1 MTTNVTESYVKNVE
15 SIRRDKRMR
24 YILFLLLTTQL
35 GADNI
40 QLLEM
45 EQRLLVSEILETHER
60 LCMVELKLEILRGV
74 R

>member
-1 MTTNVTESYVKNVE
+1 MARKQEFVKNVE
-15 SIRRDKRMR
+15 NIRRDKRMK

-45 EQRLLVSEILETHER
+45 EQRLLVSEIIETHER
-60 LCMVELKLEILRGV
+60 LCMIELKLEILRGV

>member
-1 MTTNVTESYVKNVE
+1 VARKQEFVKNVE
-15 SIRRDKRMR
+15 NIRRDKRMK

-45 EQRLLVSEILETHER
+45 EQRLIIAEILVTHDRLCMMEMKIEILEG
-60 LCMVELKLEILRGV
+60 LK
-74 R
+74 

>member
-1 MTTNVTESYVKNVE
+1 MK
-15 SIRRDKRMR
+15 

-45 EQRLLVSEILETHER
+45 EQRLLVSEILVTHDR
-60 LCMVELKLEILRGV
+60 LCMIEMKLQLLEDMR
-74 R
+74 

>member
-1 MTTNVTESYVKNVE
+1 MK
-15 SIRRDKRMR
+15 

-45 EQRLLVSEILETHER
+45 EQRLIIAEILVTHDRLCMMEMKIEILEG
-60 LCMVELKLEILRGV
+60 LK
-74 R
+74 

>member
-1 MTTNVTESYVKNVE
+1 
-15 SIRRDKRMR
+15 MR

>member
-1 MTTNVTESYVKNVE
+1 MK
-15 SIRRDKRMR
+15 

-45 EQRLLVSEILETHER
+45 EQRLLVSEILETHDR
-60 LCMVELKLEILRGV
+60 LCMLEIKIELLEAV
-74 R
+74 K